1 MKNRK
6 KPNSEKSAK
15 SVKGFNIIKG
25 ASLTLV
31 IVIGLFFGIRSVTYR
46 YILNTFRNNMAVNI
60 NAVSGQFNNIIKSD
74 MKVLSEVA
82 KIISSNDIIKST
94 STSSM
99 LKGMEEESGY
109 SDVFILYSDGTMLDS
124 DLEESVVDITEV
136 SKFFNPSS
144 GLVGN
149 STISGGN
156 LMVHV
161 PIVEGNFELVA
172 VYDIEYLIQ
181 RIGVFSESG
190 ASEFVLLDSKN
201 GDIALDVK
209 ENRKINERSN
219 NYYTRMENL
228 QYVEDSGY
236 TDIRSS
242 IINGVSGFTG
252 YYDNEELFYACYTGT
267 ELDKWSIV
275 QVVPDEIIQGQTV
288 GLRNSITVLLLMLVA
303 VYLILLVV
311 ILYINKKRDIEN
323 EEIRMQIKVAE
334 LANDAKTTFLSNMS
348 HDIRTPLNAIVGLSD
363 ICEMNA
369 DNPDRVRECIA
380 KQKAASEHLMAL
392 INDVLEMNKI
402 ESGKVVFM
410 NEEFKIGLTIHN
422 IVMLVQQR
430 MVDKKLK
437 FNVAITNLVHENVI
451 GDEQR
456 IKRAVL
462 NIISNAIK
470 FTDVGGK
477 VSIVINESESDKEGY
492 ANYSISVTDTGI
504 GMTEEFLK
512 KIFVPFE
519 RMHDSTVS
527 QIEGAGLGMT
537 IAHDLIESLG
547 GNIQVK
553 SQLGQ
558 GTTVTVNVPLK
569 IARPDDNSEQYRSAI
584 SNYKDQYIVVV
595 DNDVMMVEWMDKLI
609 SSLGLKC
616 ISTTSCSDA
625 LDVVK
630 KMKEMSQS
638 VALMIFGWKM
648 PKMSGTELASKM
660 RGIVG
665 NDVPIILQTV
675 HDFNENDD
683 EIRTSGIN
691 KILVEPIFRS
701 DLMEVF
707 YEMLNG
713 GNDSKMTFPDF
724 SGKRVL
730 LVEDHKVNA
739 EIISEYLS
747 YTGIEVD
754 VVYDGT
760 EAVKRME
767 ETPDGYYDLIFMD
780 IRMPKMNGYDATRE
794 IRAMRSDYTRNIP
807 IIALSANAFIED
819 KKNSQK
825 VGMNG
830 HIAKPVKYEELY
842 AELKKWF

>member
-275 QVVPDEIIQGQTV
+275 QVVPDEIIQEQTV

>member
-181 RIGVFSESG
+181 RIGVFYESG

-558 GTTVTVNVPLK
+558 GTTVTVNLPLK

>member
-1 MKNRK
+1 
-6 KPNSEKSAK
+6 
-15 SVKGFNIIKG
+15 
-25 ASLTLV
+25 
-31 IVIGLFFGIRSVTYR
+31 
-46 YILNTFRNNMAVNI
+46 
-60 NAVSGQFNNIIKSD
+60 
-74 MKVLSEVA
+74 
-82 KIISSNDIIKST
+82 
-94 STSSM
+94 
-99 LKGMEEESGY
+99 
-109 SDVFILYSDGTMLDS
+109 
-124 DLEESVVDITEV
+124 
-136 SKFFNPSS
+136 
-144 GLVGN
+144 
-149 STISGGN
+149 
-156 LMVHV
+156 MVHV

-181 RIGVFSESG
+181 RIGVFYESG

>member
-625 LDVVK
+625 LDVV
-630 KMKEMSQS
+630 
-638 VALMIFGWKM
+638 
-648 PKMSGTELASKM
+648 
-660 RGIVG
+660 
-665 NDVPIILQTV
+665 
-675 HDFNENDD
+675 
-683 EIRTSGIN
+683 
-691 KILVEPIFRS
+691 
-701 DLMEVF
+701 
-707 YEMLNG
+707 
-713 GNDSKMTFPDF
+713 
-724 SGKRVL
+724 
-730 LVEDHKVNA
+730 
-739 EIISEYLS
+739 
-747 YTGIEVD
+747 
-754 VVYDGT
+754 
-760 EAVKRME
+760 
-767 ETPDGYYDLIFMD
+767 
-780 IRMPKMNGYDATRE
+780 
-794 IRAMRSDYTRNIP
+794 
-807 IIALSANAFIED
+807 
-819 KKNSQK
+819 
-825 VGMNG
+825 
-830 HIAKPVKYEELY
+830 
-842 AELKKWF
+842 

>member
-558 GTTVTVNVPLK
+558 GTTVTVNLPLK